1 MRDVE
6 RKKDKLV
13 EELTE
18 LRRRL
23 AELRT
28 SEGERRPV
36 EDALR
41 ESENKYRTIFET
53 TGTATIIIEEDTT
66 ISLANREFGK
76 LSGYTQKE
84 VEGKKSWA
92 DFIAHKDDLE
102 KMKAYHDTRRIDP
115 HAAPRHY
122 EYKFRDKQGNIKD
135 IYTTVAMIPGTK
147 RSVGSFLDI
156 TERKRAEAALQK
168 SEEQLRFLSSQLLRA
183 QENERKRIAG
193 ELHDGIGQILSAVKF
208 GVEDTLIRLDKNTS
222 TEATKALEAV
232 IPVIQNGV
240 EEIRKICMDLRPSIL
255 DDLGILATISWFC
268 REFQVIYS
276 GIHVEQEIG
285 TEEKDIPAAL
295 KIVVYR
301 VLQEALNNIAKHSK
315 ADLVRLSLKKSGDAI
330 ELRIEDNGLGFNLA
344 DELSKDGSRRGLGL
358 TSMKERTETSG
369 GSFSIT
375 SVPGKGSTLRA
386 SWSLSS
392 IS

>member
-1 MRDVE
+1 M
-6 RKKDKLV
+6 
-13 EELTE
+13 
-18 LRRRL
+18 
-23 AELRT
+23 
-28 SEGERRPV
+28 
-36 EDALR
+36 R

-53 TGTATIIIEEDTT
+53 TGTATIIIDEDTT
-66 ISLANREFGK
+66 ISLANKEFAK
-76 LSGYTQKE
+76 LSGYTQEE
-84 VEGKKSWA
+84 VEGKKSWV

-102 KMKAYHDTRRIDP
+102 IMKAYHDTRRIDP

-135 IYTTVAMIPGTK
+135 IYSTVAIIPGTK
-147 RSVGSFLDI
+147 SSVGSFLNI
-156 TERKRAEAALQK
+156 TERKHAEAALQK

-193 ELHDGIGQILSAVKF
+193 ELHDGIGQILSAIKF
-208 GVEDTLIRLDKNTS
+208 GVEDTLIRLNNNTS
-222 TEATKALEAV
+222 TEPTKALEAV
-232 IPVIQNGV
+232 IPVIQYGV
-240 EEIRKICMDLRPSIL
+240 EEVRRICMDLRPSTL

-276 GIHVEQEIG
+276 DIHIEQEIDA
-285 TEEKDIPAAL
+285 EEEDAPEAL

-315 ADLVRLSLKKSGDAI
+315 ANLVRLSLKKSGDAL
-330 ELRIEDNGLGFNLA
+330 ELRVEDNGLGFNLV
-344 DELSKDGSRRGLGL
+344 DELSKDTSKRGLGL
-358 TSMKERTETSG
+358 ASMKERTETSG

-375 SVPGKGSTLRA
+375 SIAGKGSALLA
-386 SWSLSS
+386 SWSLPS